1 MKVLANF
8 SRVIVGMYLIFSG
21 FLKVVDP
28 YGTALKLK
36 EYFEVF
42 AMDVPVL
49 QGFFEGL
56 GASSVPLSV
65 FFCCLELVIGVAL
78 LFGFKLKWTAWV
90 ALLLMTFFTFLT
102 FYSAYFNRVTDCGCF
117 GEFMKL
123 KPWASF
129 WKNVVTMVFIVIL
142 FAYRKKF
149 NNSGVGTPAVLLAII
164 ISTGLGIYSLSYLPV
179 IDMLPYAVGKSI
191 PEQMKRPDT
200 APEIE
205 YQFLDSSTG
214 ETVLSKEYLMD
225 TLRYTYQ
232 ASKVLNEEAI
242 KPAITDFSVVDTSG
256 AEALS
261 AVLEGKVLA
270 LILKSTADIE
280 DLDFKKYREV
290 VTKVGKVQV
299 KPVVLTPETGI
310 GTYLKTKKLNYPYY
324 FVDEKVLKTM
334 ARNNP
339 VIYLMKDG
347 VVLGKWSFN
356 RLPSDAK
363 IKKLINI

>member
-1 MKVLANF
+1 MKILANF

-42 AMDVPVL
+42 AMDLPVL
-49 QGFFEGL
+49 EGFFEGL
-56 GASSVPLSV
+56 GASSVTLSV
-65 FFCCLELVIGVAL
+65 IFCCLELVIGVAL
-78 LFGFKLKWTAWV
+78 LFGFRLKWTAWA

-129 WKNVVTMVFIVIL
+129 WKNVVTMIFIVIL
-142 FAYRKKF
+142 FVYRKKF
-149 NNSGVGTPAVLLAII
+149 NNAGAGTPAVLLATI
-164 ISTGLGIYSLSYLPV
+164 ISIGLGIYSLSYLPV

-191 PEQMKRPDT
+191 PEQMKRPDI
-200 APEIE
+200 APVIE
-205 YQFLDSSTG
+205 YEFLDRSTG
-214 ETVLSKEYLMD
+214 QTLHSEEYLMD
-225 TLRYTYQ
+225 TLRYTYR
-232 ASKVLNEEAI
+232 ASRVLNEDVLR
-242 KPAITDFSVVDTSG
+242 PVITDFSVIDTAG
-256 AEALS
+256 NEALS
-261 AVLEGKVLA
+261 AVLEGKVLV

-280 DLDFKKYREV
+280 ALDFKKYREI
-290 VTKVGKVQV
+290 VTRVGKSQV
-299 KPVVLTPETGI
+299 KSVVLTPETGA
-310 GTYLKTKKLNYPYY
+310 GAYLKAKKLNYPYY

-339 VIYLMKDG
+339 VIYLMQDG
-347 VVLGKWSFN
+347 VVSGKWSFN
-356 RLPSDAK
+356 RLPADTK
-363 IKKLINI
+363 IKKLINL